1 MSQDESV
8 RVRASLSQAGPI
20 DRIDRAFTLIRHAGL
35 GRSARAFCA
44 GAIPAITLLGY
55 YYLDR
60 VEGISLLRAPLAF
73 ALVVAFMLRS
83 WMLAGVAR
91 AFVIELSPH
100 APVDPD
106 GGRFLDVARTS
117 GWVFAGLGC
126 WSWGVLLSAGG
137 GPLGIAFFVPL
148 LAIRGLFAPS
158 WIARAGALREGGFG
172 AIRQALGDTTHQRVT
187 SFSVESFLLLGM
199 FGVSANL
206 YGIFRFVVTIGRSF
220 LGLELALVEQ
230 FLSYRNTFVMLAVPL
245 FAACLAEPL
254 RAALSAQVYVDARV
268 RADGLDL
275 RAALEDA
282 MRSKVARAVAAAAI
296 LLLGS
301 CVSLGQLRAQESIA
315 EDTVVEA
322 STDSP
327 GDEATVANEFAG
339 DFEARRR
346 AEEILSRDI
355 FRDVEARRRDGL
367 TDLIERV
374 LSWLFDQDLPE
385 VDAPSSLPAVSLP
398 LPGPVFFIVMGVL
411 FAIAIGGFLFFSRTK
426 NDAENTAAPLITE
439 AIADPRER
447 SPDAWIG
454 DAASLAAQGK
464 YREALRALY
473 LATLVSLDR
482 SAWIRFEPSLTNWQ
496 YLRQMKTG
504 TVRNDFRQFTS
515 TFDVKV
521 YGGETVGEADY
532 ATCLRLAERIVQVS
546 RNRVEN
552 EGER

>member
-1 MSQDESV
+1 MNHDESV
-8 RVRASLSQAGPI
+8 RVRPSLTQAGPI
-20 DRIDRAFTLIRHAGL
+20 DRIDRAFTLIRYAGF

-73 ALVVAFMLRS
+73 ALVLAFMLRS
-83 WMLAGVAR
+83 WLLAAVAR

-100 APVDPD
+100 APVDAE

-117 GWVFAGLGC
+117 GYVFAGLGC
-126 WSWGVLLSAGG
+126 WSWGILLSAGG
-137 GPLGIAFFVPL
+137 GPLGIAFFLPL

-172 AIRQALGDTTHQRVT
+172 AIRQALGDTTYQRVT

-206 YGIFRFVVTIGRSF
+206 YGVFRFVVTIGRSF
-220 LGLELALVEQ
+220 LGLELALAEQ

-282 MRSKVARAVAAAAI
+282 TRTKVVRAVSAAAI
-296 LLLGS
+296 LLVCSSVGLNN
-301 CVSLGQLRAQESIA
+301 LHAQESPA
-315 EDTVVEA
+315 DDTNTVEA
-322 STDSP
+322 GVVSP
-327 GDEATVANEFAG
+327 DDEAVANPFAE

-374 LSWLFDQDLPE
+374 LSWLFDHELPE
-385 VDAPSSLPAVSLP
+385 VSAPSVQTSALP
-398 LPGPVFFIVMGVL
+398 LPGPVFFIVLGVL

-426 NDAENTAAPLITE
+426 NDAPTPPGPLLTE
-439 AIADPRER
+439 ALADPRER

-504 TVRNDFRQFTS
+504 TVRNDFRQFTT

-532 ATCLRLAERIVQVS
+532 ATCLQLAERIVQVS
-546 RNRVEN
+546 RNRVQI